1 MDKQTLL
8 FLLKGGHMDM
18 QVRIKKGLWPHKPL
32 KINECVEVISEYL
45 QSNKCFPVSWVEK
58 KNGML
63 IGDLLVIEKIS
74 EKEFVCH
81 YRYSHPT
88 DLLKISEEGKKR
100 FKTAQAAIKYYLRH
114 ELYLPGDLD
123 GWKVEE

>member
-1 MDKQTLL
+1 
-8 FLLKGGHMDM
+8 MDM